1 MRRLYKRG
9 KAPKQNDDAADM
21 ELANKAALATD
32 NMQPIDM
39 VFSLSLFYCFFC
51 FLPW

>member
-9 KAPKQNDDAADM
+9 KAPKQNDDAQEM
-21 ELANKAALATD
+21 EIARKAALATD

-39 VFSLSLFYCFFC
+39 V
-51 FLPW
+51 